1 MITTATATQ
10 AERPLIVRSRAE
22 LERAVIEAA
31 CELCVA
37 RFRGP
42 GSPERR
48 TLNLLVRL
56 DDAVLDLAEWK
67 QLRAEA
73 AG

>member
-1 MITTATATQ
+1 MTTTVAVTQ
-10 AERPLIVRSRAE
+10 AERPLVTRSRAE

-31 CELCVA
+31 RELCERNDIDNSIWPLEVA
-37 RFRGP
+37 
-42 GSPERR
+42 
-48 TLNLLVRL
+48 VADL
-56 DDAVLDLAEWK
+56 DEWE